1 MARYTETAQSSD
13 DYYFSEYSE
22 DEWDNMI
29 DYVENNPLMSS
40 AVKHNI
46 VDISTKQT
54 IATQTDLSQSDLSMP
69 NVKLLDMVNELK
81 TQQKLLVNENNWLIH
96 EKQTL
101 NVELGYL
108 HRVLSPP
115 SLQPLLCFG
124 LLKVKPENQ
133 QPAQDSTALPGARAA
148 TTASSCH
155 SCQSETLTS
164 TVTHTPPTSTIFS
177 SISTFIHQLTAMMLE
192 NIE

>member
-13 DYYFSEYSE
+13 DYYFSECSE
-22 DEWDNMI
+22 DEWDAMI

-40 AVKHNI
+40 TVEHNI
-46 VDISTKQT
+46 VDISTKKT
-54 IATQTDLSQSDLSMP
+54 VETQTDLSQSDLSMT
-69 NVKLLDMVNELK
+69 NVKLLDTVNELR

-133 QPAQDSTALPGARAA
+133 QPAQAPSGHPGARAA
-148 TTASSCH
+148 TTASSY
-155 SCQSETLTS
+155 QSETLKS
-164 TVTHTPPTSTIFS
+164 TVITTPTTPAIFS
-177 SISTFIHQLTAMMLE
+177 SISFFIQQLTEMMLDLLE
-192 NIE
+192 

>member
-22 DEWDNMI
+22 DEWDAMI

-40 AVKHNI
+40 TVEHNI
-46 VDISTKQT
+46 VDISTKAT
-54 IATQTDLSQSDLSMP
+54 IATQTDLSQSDLSMT
-69 NVKLLDMVNELK
+69 NVKFMETINELK

-124 LLKVKPENQ
+124 LLKEKPENQ
-133 QPAQDSTALPGARAA
+133 QPAQAPIGHPGARAA
-148 TTASSCH
+148 TKASSY
-155 SCQSETLTS
+155 QSETLKS
-164 TVTHTPPTSTIFS
+164 TVTTTPTTPAIFS
-177 SISTFIHQLTAMMLE
+177 SISFFIQQLTEMMLDILE
-192 NIE
+192 